1 MDTKLLSQAMLKFI
15 LGFLLVALL
24 VFVPAGTV
32 DYWNG
37 RLLMAVLFIP
47 MLAAGF
53 IMYFK
58 APSLLR
64 RRLNAKEKRGEQK
77 SVIACSG
84 LLFVASFVLA
94 GLGYR
99 MGWRQLSHG
108 VCLLFAVIFLIGYA
122 LFGEV
127 LRENEY
133 LSRTVEVQAGQHV
146 VDTGLYGLVR
156 HPMYAATV
164 LMFLAM
170 PLILGSV
177 YGFVIMLGYLP
188 ILAVRIRGE
197 EELLKRELAGYAA
210 YQEKVRYRL
219 IPYIW

>member
-53 IMYFK
+53 VMLFK
-58 APSLLR
+58 APELLR
-64 RRLNAKEKRGEQK
+64 RRLNAKERQTEQK
-77 SVIACSG
+77 GVIAWSG
-84 LLFVASFVLA
+84 LLFTAAFVAA
-94 GLGYR
+94 GLGFR
-99 MGWRQLSHG
+99 LGWYMLTRG
-108 VCLLFAVIFLIGYA
+108 VCLTAAAVFLGGYA

-164 LMFLAM
+164 LMFLSM
-170 PLILGSV
+170 PLILGSM

-210 YQEKVRYRL
+210 YQEKVKYRL

>member
-1 MDTKLLSQAMLKFI
+1 MDRELLRQALTKCFA
-15 LGFLLVALL
+15 GLVLTALL
-24 VFVPAGTV
+24 VFVPAGTLR
-32 DYWNG
+32 YPG
-37 RLLMAVLFIP
+37 GLLLMAVLFVP
-47 MLAAGF
+47 MFIAGLV
-53 IMYFK
+53 MMK
-58 APSLLR
+58 WAPDLLR
-64 RRLNAKEKRGEQK
+64 RRLNAREEQIVQK
-77 SVIACSG
+77 GVIALSG
-84 LLFVASFVLA
+84 LMFVACFVLG
-94 GLGYR
+94 GLSFRLSWLTLPWGV
-99 MGWRQLSHG
+99 QLAAA
-108 VCLLFAVIFLIGYA
+108 AVFLVGYA

-170 PLILGSV
+170 PLMLGSV
-177 YGFVIMLGYLP
+177 YALLVMLGYLP

-197 EELLKRELAGYAA
+197 EALLEKELAGYAE
-210 YQEKVRYRL
+210 YKQKVRYRL